1 MRVLV
6 AGCAGF
12 IGYHL
17 TQRLLAEGHE
27 VVGVDNFCSGSRT
40 NAATLQQH
48 PRFRFVEHDITA
60 PLPVEGPLDRIYDLA
75 CPASP
80 VDFGPRRLEI
90 LAVCSRGVGE
100 LLELARRHGARLLHA
115 STSEVYGDPQE
126 HPQRETYWGHVNPI
140 GARSCYDEGKRF
152 AEALLMA
159 HHRQHGTAVRIPR
172 IFNTY
177 GPNMRCDDGRALPTF
192 IDQAL
197 RGVPVTIHGDGR
209 QTRSFCFVSDLVA
222 GLLALMESTV
232 TEPVNLG
239 NPEEITVLQAAEEV
253 IRLTGSRSSIVC
265 IPRPADDPRVRR
277 PDITRARTLLGWSP
291 TVSRTAGFARTIEWF
306 RTLRPPATA

>member
-115 STSEVYGDPQE
+115 STSEVYGDPSASGAGA
-126 HPQRETYWGHVNPI
+126 QR
-140 GARSCYDEGKRF
+140 
-152 AEALLMA
+152 
-159 HHRQHGTAVRIPR
+159 
-172 IFNTY
+172 
-177 GPNMRCDDGRALPTF
+177 DDGDLGVVHPVGL
-192 IDQAL
+192 DQPVLAAGELGVLAGDRDYNVL
-197 RGVPVTIHGDGR
+197 R
-209 QTRSFCFVSDLVA
+209 RSHRSSLADLV
-222 GLLALMESTV
+222 L
-232 TEPVNLG
+232 
-239 NPEEITVLQAAEEV
+239 EELRAAEV
-253 IRLTGSRSSIVC
+253 HSHDAR
-265 IPRPADDPRVRR
+265 
-277 PDITRARTLLGWSP
+277 TRARP
-291 TVSRTAGFARTIEWF
+291 RY
-306 RTLRPPATA
+306 